1 MTLRLLLREVKTKIQ
16 IPLNVITSLDLTRI
30 SLDFVLKTKKSSNT
44 KLRYIMGF
52 NPILLETV

>member
-16 IPLNVITSLDLTRI
+16 IQLNVITSLDLTRI